1 MNTLQ
6 HKQIK
11 SQKQHLKILWGR
23 GAEGRGPT
31 YGAEGRDKQI
41 PFFKTDLRTL
51 KTSFKKFTT
60 CAIDLL
66 LFFIEIEIIKANENH
81 INISHEKYNSVC
93 FHIAAHTS

>member
-31 YGAEGRDKQI
+31 YGAEGRGPRAETNKY
-41 PFFKTDLRTL
+41 PFL
-51 KTSFKKFTT
+51 KP
-60 CAIDLL
+60 I
-66 LFFIEIEIIKANENH
+66 
-81 INISHEKYNSVC
+81 
-93 FHIAAHTS
+93 